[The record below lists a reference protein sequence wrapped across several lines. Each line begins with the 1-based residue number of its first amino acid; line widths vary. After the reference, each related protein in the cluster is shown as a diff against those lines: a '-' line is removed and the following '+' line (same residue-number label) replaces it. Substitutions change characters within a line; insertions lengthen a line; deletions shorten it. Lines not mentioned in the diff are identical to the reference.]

1 MSEPEK
7 MFVAY
12 RTGRGTISIVPRTT
26 GGWRAFIVWMLM
38 IAPMT
43 ALFAWFAGT
52 EPEGVALW
60 FGLAAYAALI
70 ILWAICMVR
79 WMLARSDRVDMDEFY
94 AFKRHKEE
102 EKKRRGDPR

>member
-12 RTGRGTISIVPRTT
+12 RAGRWSLSIVPRTAA
-26 GGWRAFIVWMLM
+26 GWRALIVWMLM
-38 IAPMT
+38 LAPMT

-52 EPEGVALW
+52 EPEGAALW
-60 FGLAAYAALI
+60 LGTSAYLGLI
-70 ILWAICMVR
+70 ILWSICMVR

-102 EKKRRGDPR
+102 EKKRRGDRR

>member
-12 RTGRGTISIVPRTT
+12 RTGRGTISIVPRTAA
-26 GGWRAFIVWMLM
+26 GWRAFIVWMLM

-52 EPEGVALW
+52 EPEGATLW
-60 FGLAAYAALI
+60 FGLTAYVALI
-70 ILWAICMVR
+70 ILWAIGMVR
-79 WMLARSDRVDMDEFY
+79 WMLARSDRVDMDEFH

-102 EKKRRGDPR
+102 EQKRRGDLR